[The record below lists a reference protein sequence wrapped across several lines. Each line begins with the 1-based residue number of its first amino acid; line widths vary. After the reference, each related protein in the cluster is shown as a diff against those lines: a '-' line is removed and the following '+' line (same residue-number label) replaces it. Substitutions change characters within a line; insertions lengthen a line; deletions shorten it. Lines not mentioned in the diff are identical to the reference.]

1 MTRTKLKTLYTE
13 SLTAQAKIRS
23 NVQYKMKH
31 GITVEAR
38 NKTTS
43 KVEKFKNKAT
53 TISILSLN
61 IVHPT
66 VNKKSKTKPLHVSFS
81 HPSNSQRSNSTCK
94 LNRETSKTKTYYM
107 T

>member
-1 MTRTKLKTLYTE
+1 
-13 SLTAQAKIRS
+13 
-23 NVQYKMKH
+23 MKQ

-43 KVEKFKNKAT
+43 TVEKFKNKAT

-66 VNKKSKTKPLHVSFS
+66 VNKKI
-81 HPSNSQRSNSTCK
+81 
-94 LNRETSKTKTYYM
+94 
-107 T
+107 